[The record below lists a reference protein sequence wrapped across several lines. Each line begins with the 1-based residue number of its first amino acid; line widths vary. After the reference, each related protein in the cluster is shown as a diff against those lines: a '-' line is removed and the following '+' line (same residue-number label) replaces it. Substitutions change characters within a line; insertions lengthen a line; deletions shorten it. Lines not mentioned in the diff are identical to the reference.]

1 VNDWGYIGE
10 SYDQGSTGGQGTNS
24 GGDQNTG
31 KPPFFRDIM
40 IYGMDQR
47 RFAAYTLI
55 NPIIKS
61 WDHDTYSYSDAG
73 APMQNSM
80 TIEYETVKYYG
91 GALGGVRP
99 DTNVMG
105 FGDPAYYDNV
115 RSSLA
120 RPGSTQSVLGQG
132 GLLDAGIGIV
142 QDLQSGRG
150 LAGVIGAV
158 QKAGTAY
165 NTFKGVDLK
174 SVVNEEANAG
184 LKTVLKNGIPSMVR
198 QIPNKDGGMLFPVSN
213 AGYTPARPGDRNFNA
228 TTTVIPGSRT

>member
-1 VNDWGYIGE
+1 
-10 SYDQGSTGGQGTNS
+10 
-24 GGDQNTG
+24 
-31 KPPFFRDIM
+31 M

-55 NPIIKS
+55 NPMIKS
-61 WDHDTYSYSDAG
+61 WDHDTYSYSEG
-73 APMQNSM
+73 SGVMQNQM

-105 FGDPAYYDNV
+105 FADPAYYDTV
-115 RSSLA
+115 KSSLA

-150 LAGVIGAV
+150 LAGVIGAI

-174 SVVNEEANAG
+174 SVANEEANAA

-198 QIPNKDGGMLFPVSN
+198 QVPNKDGGMLFPVN
-213 AGYTPARPGDRNFNA
+213 TTGVNTARPGDRNFNA
-228 TTTVIPGSRT
+228 TTTVIPGSRE